1 MHIQAIKDE
10 VRKLSKA
17 EKAELMHFMIELLSD
32 DDFELS
38 QAWKTELDRR
48 EEALNSGVA
57 TGKPAKDII
66 AKYLSR

>member
-1 MHIQAIKDE
+1 
-10 VRKLSKA
+10 LSKA